1 VFSVASLILA
11 GFVLTVSLI
20 FFLARGARVS
30 LTLVAI
36 AVLCATIL
44 FLLVLVSFMDATTM

>member
-1 VFSVASLILA
+1 M
-11 GFVLTVSLI
+11 TVSLI